1 MNIGGINLDDL
12 ELDNSDFIVPDVVPG
27 RVLNCDADIVAYN
40 CAGNDDTT
48 REEVVYNIEAEINNK
63 MQQVGADHY
72 ILHLTGTGSDKGR
85 RHDVACVRQ
94 YQASRVGKPKPRQLE
109 FARKYMA
116 TNLNAVVHM
125 HQEADDGLAQT
136 QQEYLNRDERHLC
149 VLDSADKDL
158 RMVQGL
164 HICPDTGKIVDVQ
177 GYGECWYDAEKSKTV
192 GWGTS
197 FFWHQL
203 LMGDTA
209 DDIPG
214 LPAFTRSISIR
225 CWPTAP
231 LLEQIRR
238 LEEGTMPSG
247 KECTPKQIEDA
258 HDKVGKIRAEFKM
271 KPCGA
276 GSVAEYL
283 SNCSTDKEAYYAV
296 LRAYTGYY
304 GDEPFEF
311 TDWRGKT
318 YTRTAYQMLLEQA
331 FLLWMRRVPDG
342 RDVFNFLET
351 CK

>member
-1 MNIGGINLDDL
+1 MNIGGVNLDDL

-48 REEVVYNIEAEINNK
+48 REEVVYNIEAEIKNK

-72 ILHLTGTGSDKGR
+72 ILHLTGTGSDKGN

-116 TNLNAVVHM
+116 TNLKAAVHM
-125 HQEADDGLAQT
+125 DQEADDGLAQT
-136 QQEYLNRDERHLC
+136 QQEYLDRDERHLC
-149 VLDSADKDL
+149 VLDSTDKDL

-164 HICPDTGKIVDVQ
+164 HLCPDTGKIVDVQ
-177 GYGECWYDAEKSKTV
+177 GYGGCWYDAEKSKTT

-197 FFWHQL
+197 FFWHQM

-214 LPAFTRSISIR
+214 LPAFSRNLSIR
-225 CWPTAP
+225 HWPTAP
-231 LLEQIRR
+231 LLEQERR
-238 LEEGTMPSG
+238 LRELTMPSG
-247 KECTPKQIEDA
+247 KQCTPKQLDA
-258 HDKVGKIRAEFKM
+258 ARDKIDKIKAEFKM
-271 KPCGA
+271 RPCGA
-276 GSVAEYL
+276 GSVADYL
-283 SNCSTDKEAYYAV
+283 SDCINDYDAFCAVEVAYMD
-296 LRAYTGYY
+296 YY
-304 GDEPFEF
+304 GTEPFEF

-318 YTRTAYQMLLEQA
+318 YTRTYYQMLLEQA
-331 FLLWMRRVPDG
+331 YLLWMRRVNDG
-342 RDVFNFLET
+342 RDVFNFLES